1 MMTVM
6 AMMTTQ
12 LPATTELLGVSPGTI
27 AIVLLWLGG
36 LKLVAGSRENM
47 RWNPPPWL
55 TVPELRQ
62 QKLAQFAPIP
72 ARAEKMDVAI
82 AAAAK
87 PLTSQTEKEWAALDR
102 DAQQHAYWGI
112 YGTRKQSTF
121 FSDRMDFRNCKG
133 DDWPLAT
140 HDWGRFCL
148 K

>member
-1 MMTVM
+1 MV
-6 AMMTTQ
+6 
-12 LPATTELLGVSPGTI
+12 ATNNNNLSYNASDTGYANRI
-27 AIVLLWLGG
+27 
-36 LKLVAGSRENM
+36 N
-47 RWNPPPWL
+47 
-55 TVPELRQ
+55 
-62 QKLAQFAPIP
+62 
-72 ARAEKMDVAI
+72 

-102 DAQQHAYWGI
+102 YAQQQAYWGI

-121 FSDRMDFRNCKG
+121 FSDRMDFQNCKG